1 MRLLRVH
8 ESRYIQA
15 DMVEEVHTAVLEN
28 GKTML
33 TFYMFS
39 GRKIEVKV
47 RSEDAAAF
55 IEENKAEMELRP

>member
-15 DMVEEVHTAVLEN
+15 EMVEEVHTAILEN
-28 GKTML
+28 NKTML

-47 RSEDAAAF
+47 RTEDAAKF
-55 IEENKAEMELRP
+55 IEEYKMEMELRP